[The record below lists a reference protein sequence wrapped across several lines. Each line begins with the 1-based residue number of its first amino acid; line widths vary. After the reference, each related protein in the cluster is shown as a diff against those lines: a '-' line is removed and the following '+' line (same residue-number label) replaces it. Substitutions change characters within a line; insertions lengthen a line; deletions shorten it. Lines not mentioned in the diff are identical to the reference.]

1 MGKKK
6 NERAM
11 FDQMASKKNGIPFAK
26 GNSKYSAQSVPK
38 KMVQQRR
45 MGAK

>member
-11 FDQMASKKNGIPFAK
+11 FDQMASKKNGTFVFLLTHRV
-26 GNSKYSAQSVPK
+26 SAQSAPK
-38 KMVQQRR
+38 KMIQQRR